1 MQATS
6 AAIGGTALGRVAE
19 GLHDARQALNRRG
32 HAMVCCLCWFR
43 SEVQPEREAVSV
55 QASEIRRLL
64 DTALSGGV
72 DSSAA
77 VAFMAQLAPDRV
89 KTFSIGFREKKYDEL
104 EYARLTVD
112 EVVSLHSQSTYVCHA
127 IGFAPGF
134 PFLGY
139 LPEALQGIP
148 RRESPRPRVPA
159 GSVGIT
165 GKQTGVYPAQ
175 SPGGW
180 AIIGTT
186 PLSLA
191 DLDDAYFPISTGDR
205 IRFVPIGEAEFEARR
220 GERL

>member
-1 MQATS
+1 MS
-6 AAIGGTALGRVAE
+6 APKRVHIDPLGESAYILRDLGDTPPRALADALFRSGRV
-19 GLHDARQALNRRG
+19 L
-32 HAMVCCLCWFR
+32 
-43 SEVQPEREAVSV
+43 EAVPSYETVGVYVRERLSESELRQILESV
-55 QASEIRRLL
+55 TIEPADRYRTLEIPVCYSINLDLDAVARRL
-64 DTALSGGV
+64 G
-72 DSSAA
+72 
-77 VAFMAQLAPDRV
+77 
-89 KTFSIGFREKKYDEL
+89 
-104 EYARLTVD
+104 LTVD